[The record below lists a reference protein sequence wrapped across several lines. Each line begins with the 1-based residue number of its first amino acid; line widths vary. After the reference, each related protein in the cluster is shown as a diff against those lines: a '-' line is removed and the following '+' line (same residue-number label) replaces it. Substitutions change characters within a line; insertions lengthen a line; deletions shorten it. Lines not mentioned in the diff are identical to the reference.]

1 MQGITSVGYILLFGL
16 AAVGIAALVKYY
28 KSKKK

>member
-1 MQGITSVGYILLFGL
+1 MQGITSAGYILLFGL
-16 AAVGIAALVKYY
+16 AAVGIATLVKYY